1 MKKNSSYSSEE
12 ALTLLAGEE
21 KVAYQVFKELYD
33 EYAESIYVAA
43 RQFLRSSEMAKD
55 LVQEVFT
62 AIWTRRTQL
71 TAVNNFESYLYG
83 MAKNMAYDLIKKAL
97 KQELARQEFT
107 ALMEVSDNRAIEKYG
122 HQLEEIV
129 EQMPPKRKLIFR
141 MAKIEGLRYDV
152 IAERLK
158 ISTHTVNHNI
168 TQALKFIHEHKHD
181 VTTVVALIAAYLFN
195 TDKY

>member
-1 MKKNSSYSSEE
+1 MKKNVSYSSEE
-12 ALTLLAGEE
+12 ALALLAGEE

-33 EYAESIYVAA
+33 EHAESIYVAA
-43 RQFLRSSEMAKD
+43 RQFLKSSEMAKD

-62 AIWTRRTQL
+62 AIWLRRTQL
-71 TAVNNFESYLYG
+71 ANINNFESYLYG
-83 MAKNMAYDLIKKAL
+83 MAKNMACDLIKKAL
-97 KQELARQEFT
+97 KHELARQEFT

-129 EQMPPKRKLIFR
+129 EQLPSKRKEIFR
-141 MAKIEGLRYDV
+141 MAKIEGLKYDV

-195 TDKY
+195 NIE

>member
-12 ALTLLAGEE
+12 ALILLAGEE

-129 EQMPPKRKLIFR
+129 EQMPTKRKLIFR

-181 VTTVVALIAAYLFN
+181 VTTVVALIIAYVFN
-195 TDKY
+195 TEK